1 MKIAADRAK
10 FLRQLYNLRDM
21 LEREGG
27 AGDTNQKIRLLQ
39 RKIDQYDSQNPMKTF
54 YTKDSPGT
62 GSKRKRLNNT
72 AKNNQGAGGG
82 AGGTRDCAELEE
94 HGYEVIPRVG
104 DISDGKGGVMK
115 LNFSSKVRQPLS
127 T

>member
-10 FLRQLYNLRDM
+10 FLRRLYNLRDM

-54 YTKDSPGT
+54 YTKDSGD
-62 GSKRKRLNNT
+62 GE
-72 AKNNQGAGGG
+72 Q
-82 AGGTRDCAELEE
+82 EE
-94 HGYEVIPRVG
+94 T
-104 DISDGKGGVMK
+104 S
-115 LNFSSKVRQPLS
+115 
-127 T
+127 